1 MMNKFPIRTVK
12 AAQALDRHARV
23 VAVGSGRRTVE
34 APKAAA
40 EVTEGRS
47 KPEGNL
53 LESTTAGTPSPG
65 SVSSGLQRI
74 RATAQAKKG
83 ERFTALLHHLSV
95 EMLGDAYRHVHRQAA
110 VGVDAI
116 TWSSYRDEL
125 RANIVDLHTRVHTGR
140 YRAQPARRVWIPK
153 ADGQQRPLGV
163 AALEDKI
170 VQQGIAWMVNAMY
183 ETDFAGFSYGFRP
196 GRSQRHALD
205 ALWIGLTRTPVNWV
219 VDADIQGFF
228 DALDHQCLMRF
239 LAKRINDPRILRLI
253 QKWLRAGVCEKGQW
267 SETMQGTPQG
277 SVISPL
283 LANIYLHDVLDYWIK
298 DCRKQEDIGNVIIVR
313 YADDFVVGF
322 QRQED
327 AVRFMAALR
336 MQMQVYNLRLH
347 PEKTRL
353 IECGRFA
360 ASHRERRDQEK
371 VETFDFLGFTHIW
384 RKRRSDGGFTVWRHS
399 ISKRLS
405 AKVAAKMGTRRLN
418 LEKRLSC
425 FRRHCAP

>member
-1 MMNKFPIRTVK
+1 
-12 AAQALDRHARV
+12 
-23 VAVGSGRRTVE
+23 
-34 APKAAA
+34 
-40 EVTEGRS
+40 
-47 KPEGNL
+47 
-53 LESTTAGTPSPG
+53 
-65 SVSSGLQRI
+65 
-74 RATAQAKKG
+74 
-83 ERFTALLHHLSV
+83 
-95 EMLGDAYRHVHRQAA
+95 
-110 VGVDAI
+110 
-116 TWSSYRDEL
+116 
-125 RANIVDLHTRVHTGR
+125 
-140 YRAQPARRVWIPK
+140 
-153 ADGQQRPLGV
+153 
-163 AALEDKI
+163 
-170 VQQGIAWMVNAMY
+170 
-183 ETDFAGFSYGFRP
+183 
-196 GRSQRHALD
+196 LD

-283 LANIYLHDVLDYWIK
+283 LANIYLHDVLDCWIR

-336 MQMQVYNLRLH
+336 MQMQVYHLRLH